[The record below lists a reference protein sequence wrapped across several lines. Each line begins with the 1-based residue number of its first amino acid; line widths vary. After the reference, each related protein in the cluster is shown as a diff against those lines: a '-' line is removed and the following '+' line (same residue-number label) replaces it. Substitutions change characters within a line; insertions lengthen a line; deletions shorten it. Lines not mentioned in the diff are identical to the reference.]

1 MSGRVDARDVVFR
14 FGSLEFE
21 CTRLIYGEAV
31 ESRKPLPRTRGT
43 YKVTATG
50 HIRLSEFL
58 DFLQGRNR
66 AIENWEN
73 EGGATA

>member
-1 MSGRVDARDVVFR
+1 VTFH

-21 CTRLIYGEAV
+21 CKLLSYGEAV
-31 ESRKPLPRTRGT
+31 KPREPLQRTRGA

-50 HIRLSEFL
+50 HIRRSEFL